1 VVVVVVVVVWRSVSV
16 AERRER
22 ETMAAAAAFNPME
35 VPQQFRKW
43 KELELWSYG
52 LRAPGPRTSVAAA

>member
-1 VVVVVVVVVWRSVSV
+1 VWRSVSV

-22 ETMAAAAAFNPME
+22 ETMAAAAAAFNPME